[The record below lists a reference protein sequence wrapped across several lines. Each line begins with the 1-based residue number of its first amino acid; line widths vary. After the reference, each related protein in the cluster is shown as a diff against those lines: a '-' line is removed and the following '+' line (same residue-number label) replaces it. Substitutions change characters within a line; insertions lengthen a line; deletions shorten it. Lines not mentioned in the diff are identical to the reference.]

1 MGKAQIAIHDPTQQQ
16 PTGNNPY
23 ITLQAGDHHDMKA
36 HQVLK

>member
-1 MGKAQIAIHDPTQQQ
+1 MGKAHIAIHDPTHQQ